1 MRRFAEQ
8 ARAERRVAWRKV
20 GLAAASVAVLAVV
33 AWVLL
38 ASPWLAVKTI
48 EVSGTDR
55 LPEKTVR
62 DMAAEANGVPLARLD
77 TQSLGREISELPV
90 VASVSLSRDWPS
102 TLRITVRERVP
113 IAAVPAKGG
122 VELVDA
128 DGVVI
133 DKVAKAPK
141 GLPLVDVDVKKAGA
155 HTVREAETVLRSLPA
170 DLRKQ
175 VTKVSA
181 ASQDS
186 VTLTLSGG
194 RTVLWGSADDSD
206 RKAEVLTVLLR
217 TKAKV
222 YDVSA
227 PDMPVTR

>member
-8 ARAERRVAWRKV
+8 ARAQRRVTWRKV
-20 GLAAASVAVLAVV
+20 WLTAAAVLCLGALG
-33 AWVLL
+33 WVLL

-55 LPEKTVR
+55 LPADRVR
-62 DMAAEANGVPLARLD
+62 EMAAVANGVPLARLD
-77 TQSLGREISELPV
+77 TQSLARDISELPV
-90 VASVSLSRDWPS
+90 VASVSLERDWPS
-102 TLRITVRERVP
+102 TLRITVTERVP

-122 VELVDA
+122 VELVDG

-133 DKVAKAPK
+133 DKVSKPPK
-141 GLPLVDVDVKKAGA
+141 GLPVVDVDVRKAGA
-155 HTVREAETVLRSLPA
+155 HTLREAETVLRSLPPE
-170 DLRKQ
+170 LRKQ
-175 VTKVSA
+175 VTRVSA
-181 ASQDS
+181 TSQDS

-194 RTVLWGSADDSD
+194 RTVLWGSADDEA
-206 RKAEVLTVLLR
+206 RKAEVLAILLR